1 MLMAL
6 RRKTVS
12 FVAMPSVGGATGG
25 LLQVEGGPHMTL
37 KQVDAVADA
46 FTDGLSIDA
55 QVIIGARVSPDLEER
70 MRVVAVVSGLPR
82 GASDGLV

>member
-1 MLMAL
+1 
-6 RRKTVS
+6 
-12 FVAMPSVGGATGG
+12 
-25 LLQVEGGPHMTL
+25 MTL
-37 KQVDAVADA
+37 KQVEAVADA

-55 QVIIGARVSPDLEER
+55 QVIMGARISPDLEER